1 MGSPKS
7 RRREQNQLISV
18 RDKGGEGVKNP
29 KILRTSYLDCPY
41 IVRPT
46 AADLDLLLSTNDVE
60 PPKQLEEMDEETQ
73 RQLAELD
80 TGSVA
85 LVYETKGEGMCKHCA
100 SFPQS

>member
-1 MGSPKS
+1 M
-7 RRREQNQLISV
+7 
-18 RDKGGEGVKNP
+18 
-29 KILRTSYLDCPY
+29 
-41 IVRPT
+41 RPT

-100 SFPQS
+100 SFIPSVMIFCKAFLTCSSGCWADPAATVQPYR